1 MVPANSPEG
10 KELLAT
16 ANYLS
21 LDPNRAML
29 EASIVKLF
37 HEAFDI
43 DIRTCTE
50 GEWAQR
56 ITIEGG
62 TLKQW
67 QTFTK

>member
-1 MVPANSPEG
+1 MVPASSPEG

-16 ANYLS
+16 ANLS
-21 LDPNRAML
+21 LDRAML
-29 EASIVKLF
+29 EESIVKLF

-50 GEWAQR
+50 GEWAER

-67 QTFTK
+67 QIFTKK